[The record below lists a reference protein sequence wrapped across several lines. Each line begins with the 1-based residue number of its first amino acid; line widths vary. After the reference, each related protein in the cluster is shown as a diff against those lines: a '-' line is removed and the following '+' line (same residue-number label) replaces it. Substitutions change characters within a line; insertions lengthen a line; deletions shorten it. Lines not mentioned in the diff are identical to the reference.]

1 MCIFVD
7 VASYDEWTADVYN
20 VFRSLISK
28 PDPLITPTVE
38 TFFRGLFKL
47 FFNKS
52 LSFVWVNLI
61 LGSRDQSQGERNIGP
76 SNRRRR
82 RNGQSGRKTKIKSA
96 SQRSIPDPIIIPTV
110 TKSKFLLAQRKMN
123 RNELEPK
130 NPYSL
135 HYHILKGVCKPN
147 LFLKFLK

>member
-1 MCIFVD
+1 MW
-7 VASYDEWTADVYN
+7 A
-20 VFRSLISK
+20 
-28 PDPLITPTVE
+28 
-38 TFFRGLFKL
+38 
-47 FFNKS
+47 
-52 LSFVWVNLI
+52 NLN
-61 LGSRDQSQGERNIGP
+61 LGTRDQVDDYNTGERNIGP

-82 RNGQSGRKTKIKSA
+82 RNGQSGQSGQNGQSGQRGQKTKIKAA

-135 HYHILKGVCKPN
+135 HFI
-147 LFLKFLK
+147 KF

>member
-1 MCIFVD
+1 M
-7 VASYDEWTADVYN
+7 
-20 VFRSLISK
+20 
-28 PDPLITPTVE
+28 
-38 TFFRGLFKL
+38 
-47 FFNKS
+47 
-52 LSFVWVNLI
+52 I

-82 RNGQSGRKTKIKSA
+82 RNGQSGQIGQSGRKTKIKSA

-135 HYHILKGVCKPN
+135 RFI
-147 LFLKFLK
+147 KF